1 MELYRCDRC
10 KHLFTPGYAGCS
22 KVTFLIK
29 QFQIP
34 PISNKKEYDL
44 CKTCTDFMLTLFDEG
59 DSTFAELLYGG
70 DSV

>member
-44 CKTCTDFMLTLFDEG
+44 CKTCTDFMLTLFD
-59 DSTFAELLYGG
+59 
-70 DSV
+70 